1 MLTLKQLKH
10 LMAIHQYGSIHRAA
24 EALYITQ
31 PALTRSLGN
40 LEEALGVRLF
50 DRSKSGMQATEFYL
64 KIRDRCAHLLL
75 EVEELEREAG
85 LYRNLESGK
94 LSVGIGRASRE
105 LVLRTV
111 LPRFV
116 KHHPHIQVRIHEGGA
131 EELAYGLTTGS
142 YDLVIAGLGSY
153 RHVEGLVWQALQD
166 LKISLI
172 TRKGHPLAQQQ
183 APPFTDL
190 LNFPLMSATELAPSH
205 PLYQRLPEFAK
216 LKASVLCSDFHV
228 LKQITLETDAVMVA
242 PERQFHAEL
251 AEGDLVTLDI
261 DGWELVAE
269 LCAIELAGR
278 SRSPAAQRFIGL
290 CQELL
295 PTQASVPVQGLVS

>member
-10 LMAIHQYGSIHRAA
+10 LMAIHQHGSIHRAA

-40 LEEALGVRLF
+40 LEEAFGVRLF
-50 DRSKSGMQATEFYL
+50 DRSKSGMQATDFYL

-94 LSVGIGRASRE
+94 LSIGMGRASRE
-105 LVLRTV
+105 LILCTV
-111 LPRFV
+111 LPKFV
-116 KHHPHIQVRIHEGGA
+116 KQHPHIQVQIREGVS
-131 EELAYGLTTGS
+131 EELAYGLTNCS
-142 YDLVIAGLGSY
+142 YDLVIAGVGSY
-153 RHVEGLVWQALQD
+153 RHFEGLIWQELQR
-166 LKISLI
+166 LRISLVV
-172 TRKGHPLAQQQ
+172 RSGHPLTQQQ
-183 APPFTDL
+183 GIPLTEL
-190 LNFPLMSATELAPSH
+190 MNFPLVSATELSPSH
-205 PLYQRLPEFAK
+205 PVYKRHPALAELNI
-216 LKASVLCSDFHV
+216 SVLCSDFHV

-242 PERQFHAEL
+242 PERQFQAEL
-251 AEGDLVTLDI
+251 DEGSLVILDI
-261 DGWELVAE
+261 AGLELMIE

-278 SRSPAAQRFIGL
+278 SRSPAAQRFIEL

-295 PTQASVPVQGLVS
+295 PTLA